1 MQTEMGL
8 VMGSVSR
15 DFDTPGD
22 NDKTPNTESDPP
34 SAEETALVE
43 RADRATGC
51 QLAERVAG
59 PRRSWDWRKL
69 ALNEVRVM
77 KGYRPRL
84 LRAGTAAA
92 GVRAGVFRIL
102 AQTEGLD
109 RGTPLSE
116 KDVFWDEIV

>member
-1 MQTEMGL
+1 ML
-8 VMGSVSR
+8 WFSVSR
-15 DFDTPGD
+15 DFDTTGD

-51 QLAERVAG
+51 PLAERVAG

-84 LRAGTAAA
+84 LRVGTASAAA
-92 GVRAGVFRIL
+92 GVCAGVFQSPCSMLRQKVESWHVL
-102 AQTEGLD
+102 E
-109 RGTPLSE
+109 
-116 KDVFWDEIV
+116 